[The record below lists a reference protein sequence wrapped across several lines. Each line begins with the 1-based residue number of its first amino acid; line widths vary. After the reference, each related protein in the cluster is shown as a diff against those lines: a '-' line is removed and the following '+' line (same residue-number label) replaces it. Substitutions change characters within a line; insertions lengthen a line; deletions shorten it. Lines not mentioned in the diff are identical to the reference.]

1 MKDWDVTRDRRA
13 GRDGQLRRARP
24 HRQRHGASDL
34 TGASL
39 DVNGGN
45 FMA

>member
-1 MKDWDVTRDRRA
+1 VTVNCVA
-13 GRDGQLRRARP
+13 PAP
-24 HRQRHGASDL
+24 IASDL